1 MITTEIII
9 IILLIVINGLLAM
22 SEIAVVSSRKER
34 LQQLASD
41 GNSNAQIALDLADD
55 PNQFLSTIQ
64 VGITLVGVFTGAFG
78 GATIAEKLGALLSK
92 IEIIAP
98 YGTTIALALVV
109 VMITYLTVVFGEIV
123 PKRLALIFPESIAF
137 RVAPVMQF
145 LSKVSSPLVKAFS
158 YSTDA
163 VLRLFGVKEIKE
175 QTISEE
181 EILLLLERGKQLGTV
196 EEEEKSIVSN
206 VFNLT
211 DRQVDSLMTPRNK
224 VTALDIQNTLDENI
238 QVLNETMHSTFPLYN
253 GGIDNIIGVIKAKN
267 LLSDFS
273 DEKTVNLSSL
283 ADSPL
288 FIPETM
294 KAFKALELFKS
305 TGKHFAIIVNEYG
318 VVQGILTIIDIL
330 EAIVGDIPTIEEIEN
345 PLAVQRDDGSWL
357 LDGLLE
363 IEEFKKMFEIT
374 DLPSEDEGDYNTL
387 GGFIIYHMEKIPSVS
402 EYFDWQGFR
411 LEVIDMDGNR
421 VDKVLL
427 ARKNS

>member
-41 GNSNAQIALDLADD
+41 GNSNAQIALELADD

-238 QVLNETMHSTFPLYN
+238 QILNETMHSTFPLYN

-273 DEKTVNLSSL
+273 DEKTFNLSSL

>member
-1 MITTEIII
+1 
-9 IILLIVINGLLAM
+9 M